1 MAILKRLFTLTW
13 KSITVGVAFM
23 AAQML
28 AGMLLG
34 LLGLIRVDSSQGS
47 GMLGWM
53 FLAAMVMGLTLGV
66 IAEKINA
73 RFIDHTVIWGCII
86 FLNLGSVMLEGA
98 YFAPELVTMPVPV
111 LLVQQFLVS
120 ILTALAV
127 SLLFAPR
134 PFAQPEFPA
143 PFKKN
148 RFGFIWRFLLCAF
161 VYVVCYYVFGSLNY
175 SLVTRPYYE
184 THAGGLAVP
193 PALTVLIVELIRAP
207 LIVLSLVP
215 FLIFNKAAR
224 KQNAVNTGLILFL
237 IGGVVPLLFQA
248 GSLPVV
254 LLVASGVEIFLQN
267 FTTGFVS
274 GWMLGG
280 TSGGNFPAQ

>member
-1 MAILKRLFTLTW
+1 MAMLKRIFTLTW

-34 LLGLIRVDSSQGS
+34 MLGLIRVDSSQGS
-47 GMLGWM
+47 GILGWM
-53 FLAAMVMGLTLGV
+53 FLAAVVIGLTLGLF
-66 IAEKINA
+66 AERVKA
-73 RFIDHTVIWGCII
+73 RLVDHTLIWSSII

-111 LLVQQFLVS
+111 LLIQQFLVA

-134 PFAQPEFPA
+134 PFARDGMATPLLQ
-143 PFKKN
+143 N
-148 RFGFIWRFLLCAF
+148 GIGLIWRFLFCAV
-161 VYVVCYYVFGSLNY
+161 VYVVCYYMFGSLNF
-175 SLVTRPYYE
+175 SLITRPYYE

-193 PALTVLIVELIRAP
+193 PPLTVLIVELIRAP
-207 LIVLSLVP
+207 VIVLSVVP
-215 FLIFNKAAR
+215 FLMFNKAAR
-224 KQNAVNTGLILFL
+224 KQNAINTGLILFL

-248 GSLPVV
+248 GSLPAV
-254 LLVASGVEIFLQN
+254 LLLASGVEIFMQN
-267 FTTGFVS
+267 FITGFVS
-274 GWMLGG
+274 GWILGRTAG
-280 TSGGNFPAQ
+280 EN

>member
-1 MAILKRLFTLTW
+1 MAIMKRLLTLTW

-23 AAQML
+23 TAQML

-47 GMLGWM
+47 SMLGWM
-53 FLAAMVMGLTLGV
+53 FLAAVVIGLTLGLF
-66 IAEKINA
+66 AERINA
-73 RFIDHTVIWGCII
+73 RLIDHTIIWGCII

-111 LLVQQFLVS
+111 LLVQQFMVS

-134 PFAQPEFPA
+134 PFTPGDFSN

-148 RFGFIWRFLLCAF
+148 GSKFIWRFLLCAV
-161 VYVVCYYVFGSLNY
+161 VYIVCYYVFGSLNY
-175 SLVTRPYYE
+175 SLVTGPYYE
-184 THAGGLAVP
+184 THAGGFDVP
-193 PALTVLIVELIRAP
+193 PVLTVLVVELIRAP
-207 LIVLSLVP
+207 VIVLSVVP
-215 FLIFNKAAR
+215 FLMFNKAAR
-224 KQNAVNTGLILFL
+224 RQNAINAGLVLFL

-274 GWMLGG
+274 GWMLGR
-280 TSGGNFPAQ
+280 TV